1 MIKARLSWWRLFVD
15 IRLPSYVGLHVQL
28 LLTADRLAMLVFTFR
43 YTRRC
48 SRSNWDLNWDNCY
61 NCSIVLQDF
70 GVVLPQKVLAPG
82 TPIGPVT
89 EKAAAEFGLRRDCQ
103 IIAGTTDSVAAF
115 LAADTRE
122 EGMAVTSLGSTLAV
136 KLLSKNRIEE
146 FSCGVYS
153 QRLEDVWLVGK
164 VVCFANHPT
173 SLSLSDYSWLTEI
186 HWLLT
191 WSLSIIKIC

>member
-1 MIKARLSWWRLFVD
+1 M
-15 IRLPSYVGLHVQL
+15 
-28 LLTADRLAMLVFTFR
+28 
-43 YTRRC
+43 
-48 SRSNWDLNWDNCY
+48 
-61 NCSIVLQDF
+61 
-70 GVVLPQKVLAPG
+70 LPQKVLAPG

-89 EKAAAEFGLRRDCQ
+89 EQAAAEFGLRRDCQ
-103 IIAGTTDSVAAF
+103 MIAGTTDSVAAF

-164 VVCFANHPT
+164 LLSYAYIQNFLACKSAWVPAIIALNDQDMLTDFALRVSPF
-173 SLSLSDYSWLTEI
+173 
-186 HWLLT
+186 
-191 WSLSIIKIC
+191 